1 MIKTFMLPSE
11 FAEAFSQ
18 GLAAILETQFP
29 KGREAHIEDM
39 LVSATMYTEH
49 AFQFLSSMP
58 VESRIPVDTKK
69 KDTKKKK
76 EK

>member
-1 MIKTFMLPSE
+1 MIKTHMLTSE
-11 FAEAFSQ
+11 FAEAFAQ
-18 GLAAILETQFP
+18 GLAAVLETQFP

-58 VESRIPVDTKK
+58 VETRMPVE
-69 KDTKKKK
+69 TKKKK
-76 EK
+76 VK